1 MSNQRLRT
9 FSKIFILGNLLSA
22 IAISP
27 ALAET
32 DLLKTLIVTGKGVES
47 IATTI
52 AEVRLGVEVE
62 GKTVEEVQ
70 QEIARRSSA
79 VVELLRSRRQRR
91 KPLSPA
97 KQDDGALR
105 RGEAQSQ
112 DVQKL
117 RTTGV
122 RLEPNYN
129 RDADGNRQDIV
140 GYTGINIV
148 SFQIDQDIVGN
159 LLDEAVAAGASRVDG
174 ISFTSTEEAE
184 AAKEE
189 ALRKASINAQNKAD
203 VVLETL
209 DLTAN
214 EIVNIKVDRA
224 NIESPQPIFID
235 RGVAS
240 RASESTPIIGGEQ
253 TVEADV
259 TLQIKY

>member
-148 SFQIDQDIVGN
+148 SFQIDQDIVGS
-159 LLDEAVAAGASRVDG
+159 LLG
-174 ISFTSTEEAE
+174 
-184 AAKEE
+184 
-189 ALRKASINAQNKAD
+189 
-203 VVLETL
+203 
-209 DLTAN
+209 
-214 EIVNIKVDRA
+214 
-224 NIESPQPIFID
+224 
-235 RGVAS
+235 
-240 RASESTPIIGGEQ
+240 
-253 TVEADV
+253 
-259 TLQIKY
+259 